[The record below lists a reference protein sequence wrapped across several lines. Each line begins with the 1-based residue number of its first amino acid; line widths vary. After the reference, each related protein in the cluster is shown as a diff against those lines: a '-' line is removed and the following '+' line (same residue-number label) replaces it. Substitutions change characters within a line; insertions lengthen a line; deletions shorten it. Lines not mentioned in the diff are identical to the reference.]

1 MASLEALAGFD
12 HLQEVILQNFVPHR
26 RYYGEEPADIAT
38 EAADTFWRTGLNM
51 APEHGA
57 PKWATP
63 VGIEDMK
70 RLIAETRRLMPGV
83 GIQVPPNLA
92 DWWPELVAAGATD
105 LGGLSANGDHISPE
119 HPFPS
124 PHQVRKRLAEDGVA
138 LAERLC
144 VYGRFIDPE
153 WIAPRVLEVIRD
165 RYRAFIPRRG
175 APATAPGH
183 DRARPRRRGARAGRA
198 GGVVRREPPGG
209 DRGHPP
215 GRRRAARRAGG
226 ETVTFVVNRNINVS
240 NVCVVG
246 CAFCGFGVG
255 KRSPDAYEH
264 DREEFVSRVHGAIDY
279 GATEICMQ
287 SGIHPDWGLEDYLG
301 WLRLAKEVA
310 PEIHLHAY
318 SPMEISHMCDAEG
331 LPPAEVLAR
340 LAEAGLDSVPGTAAE
355 VLDDGVRQRISPN
368 KLPVARWVEIIE
380 AAHRVGL
387 RSTVTVMFGH
397 IETPQELAEHMRVV
411 RALQERTGGFT
422 EFVPLSFIPFH
433 TQLGRTHGIEEISRE
448 ENLKHTA
455 VFRLAL
461 GRTIPSLQASWVKM
475 GLDAATEALRWGV
488 NDLGGTLMEE
498 SISRMAGS
506 YHGVRLDPQ
515 DLVAAAHAP
524 AARRRAH
531 HAVRHPPPLRAG
543 GCRMMAGLVLGP
555 MNRWASTDEATVWVE
570 TDAACE
576 VEVRA
581 DGAPAARG
589 TTFEVEGHHYAIVRV
604 SGLPEDAATP
614 YTVLLDGEQ
623 VWPEPDSRFPPSRLR
638 THSADGAARVV
649 FGSCRTAYP
658 HEHPFTL
665 QPDEH
670 ECGRE
675 VDALRAIALRMADSD
690 PSEWPHAVL
699 LLGDQVYAD
708 EVSPD
713 TLEFIRSRRDTSE
726 PPGETIADFE
736 EYTRLYHEAWS
747 DPPIRWLLSTVPSA
761 MIFDDHDVIDDW
773 NTSAEWVAEMRAT
786 DWWDRRVV
794 GALHG
799 LRRLPALGQPQPGA
813 LDEEEVYQ
821 RVNAARDGG
830 DLLSAYALQVRP
842 RGRGRALELLPR
854 HRHDAGRDDRLARRP
869 RARRRAAAAWSTPAS
884 GSGSPSTRAAA
895 STTC

>member
-1 MASLEALAGFD
+1 MRRRVTFSRNLTLSLSRTCRCHCKYCAFATHQVHLHEPEEVQRLLDGAARRHVKELLVLTGEAPDHHPGVRDRLATLGFADFTAYVVWACERALERGLLPHTNLGVLSRVELSRLREVTASQGLMLESVNPDLVAHQGSPTKHPAARLETIAAAQELRIPFTSGILVGIGESEADRMASLEALAGFD

-38 EAADTFWRTGLNM
+38 DAADSFWRTGLNV

-57 PKWATP
+57 PAWATP

-144 VYGRFIDPE
+144 VYGRFIDTE
-153 WIAPRVLEVIRD
+153 WIAPRVLDVIRD
-165 RYRAFIPRRG
+165 RYQAFIPRRG
-175 APATAPGH
+175 TAATAPGTIE
-183 DRARPRRRGARAGRA
+183 RARDGEPLTPDELTALFAESRPEVIEEIRQAADELRAELA
-198 GGVVRREPPGG
+198 G
-209 DRGHPP
+209 D
-215 GRRRAARRAGG
+215 
-226 ETVTFVVNRNINVS
+226 TVTFVVNRNINVS

-264 DREEFVSRVHGAIDY
+264 DRDDFVRRVNEAVAY

-310 PEIHLHAY
+310 PQLHLHAY
-318 SPMEISHMCDAEG
+318 SPMEIAHMCDAAG

-340 LAEAGLDSVPGTAAE
+340 LADAGLDSVPGTAAE

-380 AAHRVGL
+380 AAHRNGL

-397 IETPQELAEHMRVV
+397 IETPAELAEHMRVV

-506 YHGVRLDPQ
+506 YHGVRLDPP
-515 DLVAAAHAP
+515 DLIAAAHRAGRP
-524 AARRRAH
+524 AAERTTLYGIRRR
-531 HAVRHPPPLRAG
+531 
-543 GCRMMAGLVLGP
+543 
-555 MNRWASTDEATVWVE
+555 
-570 TDAACE
+570 
-576 VEVRA
+576 
-581 DGAPAARG
+581 
-589 TTFEVEGHHYAIVRV
+589 FE
-604 SGLPEDAATP
+604 P
-614 YTVLLDGEQ
+614 
-623 VWPEPDSRFPPSRLR
+623 
-638 THSADGAARVV
+638 
-649 FGSCRTAYP
+649 
-658 HEHPFTL
+658 
-665 QPDEH
+665 
-670 ECGRE
+670 
-675 VDALRAIALRMADSD
+675 
-690 PSEWPHAVL
+690 
-699 LLGDQVYAD
+699 
-708 EVSPD
+708 
-713 TLEFIRSRRDTSE
+713 
-726 PPGETIADFE
+726 
-736 EYTRLYHEAWS
+736 
-747 DPPIRWLLSTVPSA
+747 
-761 MIFDDHDVIDDW
+761 
-773 NTSAEWVAEMRAT
+773 
-786 DWWDRRVV
+786 
-794 GALHG
+794 
-799 LRRLPALGQPQPGA
+799 
-813 LDEEEVYQ
+813 
-821 RVNAARDGG
+821 
-830 DLLSAYALQVRP
+830 
-842 RGRGRALELLPR
+842 
-854 HRHDAGRDDRLARRP
+854 
-869 RARRRAAAAWSTPAS
+869 AAAA
-884 GSGSPSTRAAA
+884 
-895 STTC
+895 